1 MGLERSAFPRVAFP
15 LYMHI
20 AALSVLLVL
29 AGGLAV
35 HWLGDDLATPSV
47 LLPVLAGAVVL
58 ALVVAH
64 FVSRPLSRLAEEAEA
79 VRRFDFSDRPVVR
92 TRIREVG
99 QLAHSVDLMRDTVRR
114 FLALN
119 TALAGEDDFE
129 QLLPRLLKELAIAAD
144 ARAGV
149 LYLADAPGENLL
161 PAALRFDEAAQPH
174 AGLSAVPVA
183 TAPALLRSAVSATGP
198 AGGALSASDLQ
209 RAGLDPAFAD
219 MDALAIP
226 LRNRHDH
233 LVGAL
238 LLFGEHALEPARQSF
253 VAAAAASAAFSL
265 EARELARDQKALF
278 QALIRMIAGA
288 IDAQSPYTGGHC
300 ERVPELTRMLAQA
313 ACDASDGPYAGFA
326 LDAQQWEAVHIASWL
341 HDCGKV
347 TTPEYVVDKATKLET
362 IHDRIH
368 EVRMRFEVLK
378 RDAELA
384 YWQGRAAGADETG
397 LRATRDA
404 TLAKLDEEF
413 AFVARC
419 NIGGEFL
426 RLEDQARLRD
436 IGGHTWRR
444 TLDDRL
450 GISRDE
456 LERRSRVP
464 APSLPVD
471 EPLLADKP
479 EHRIPRP
486 AGEGIAADNPWGFRM
501 DVPELLYDRG
511 ELHNLTVCRGTLS
524 DEERYK
530 INEHIVQTIVMLSAL
545 PFPKHLRAVPEIA
558 GGHHEKMDGT
568 GYPKGLVKDQM
579 SPVARM
585 MAIADIFEAL
595 TAADRPYKP
604 GKKLSQALGIMARM
618 RDEAHIDPELFELFL
633 RSGVYRGYAEKFM
646 RPEQVDAVRIEDYLA
661 QREAPA
667 EKPVTTG

>member
-1 MGLERSAFPRVAFP
+1 MESTMTNRRPGLP
-15 LYMHI
+15 LSVHI

-47 LLPVLAGAVVL
+47 LLPVLAGALLL
-58 ALVVAH
+58 ALAIAH
-64 FVSRPLSRLAEEAEA
+64 VVSRPLARLAEEAEA

-114 FLALN
+114 FLDLN
-119 TALAGEDDFE
+119 LALAAEDDFE

-149 LYLADAPGENLL
+149 LYLSDAPGGTLL
-161 PAALRFDEAAQPH
+161 PAALRADEAAQPH
-174 AGLSAVPVA
+174 AALAPLPVA
-183 TAPALLRSAVSATGP
+183 TAPALLRKAVAGMGP
-198 AGGALSASDLQ
+198 ASGALSASELQ
-209 RAGLDPAFAD
+209 AAGLDAAYDD
-219 MDALAIP
+219 MDALALP
-226 LRNRHDH
+226 LRNRHDP

-238 LLFGEHALEPARQSF
+238 LLLGEHALEPARQSF

-278 QALIRMIAGA
+278 QALIRMVAGA

-313 ACDASDGPYAGFA
+313 ACDAREGPYAGFA
-326 LDAQQWEAVHIASWL
+326 LDPQQWEAVHIASWL

-362 IHDRIH
+362 VHDRIH

-384 YWQGRAAGADETG
+384 YWQGRAAGGDDAV
-397 LRATRDA
+397 LRAEREA
-404 TLAKLDEEF
+404 ALARLDEDF

-419 NIGGEFL
+419 NVGGEFL
-426 RLEDQARLRD
+426 RPEDQARLRD
-436 IGGHTWRR
+436 IGARTWRR

-450 GISRDE
+450 GLSRDE
-456 LERRSRVP
+456 LERRSGTP
-464 APSLPVD
+464 APVLPVD

-501 DVPELLYDRG
+501 EVPELLYDRG
-511 ELHNLTVCRGTLS
+511 ELHNLTVSRGTLS

-568 GYPKGLVKDQM
+568 GYPKRLVKEQM

-604 GKKLSQALGIMARM
+604 GKTLSQALGIMARM

-633 RSGVYRGYAEKFM
+633 RAGVYRGYAEKFM
-646 RPEQVDAVRIEDYLA
+646 RPGQVDEVRIEDFL
-661 QREAPA
+661 APA
-667 EKPVTTG
+667 TR